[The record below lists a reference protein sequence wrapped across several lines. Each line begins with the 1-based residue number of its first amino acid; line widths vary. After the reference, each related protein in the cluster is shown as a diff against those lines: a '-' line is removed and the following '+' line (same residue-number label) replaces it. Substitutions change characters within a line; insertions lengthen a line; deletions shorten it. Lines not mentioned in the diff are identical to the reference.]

1 LEASSNATKFKEA
14 LMLRSSQE
22 AKDILLETQC
32 ENFPLGLIEEVVVPA
47 LDLIG
52 KEWESGSLALS
63 QVYMAGRVCEQLVDE
78 ILPPADPQRK
88 NQPRLAIA
96 VLEDYHALGKRLV
109 SAVLRASG
117 YELTDYGYGVKVDD
131 LVRRVVEDKIAIVL
145 VSCLM
150 LASALR
156 VKDVREGLR
165 NAGSQAR
172 LVVGGAPFRFDPQL
186 WREVGADACGAT
198 ASEVI
203 GIVRDLEEA
212 LPWP

>member
-1 LEASSNATKFKEA
+1 
-14 LMLRSSQE
+14 MLRSSQE

>member
-1 LEASSNATKFKEA
+1 
-14 LMLRSSQE
+14 
-22 AKDILLETQC
+22 
-32 ENFPLGLIEEVVVPA
+32 LIEEVVVPA